1 MVTTL
6 VTMHKSEGALFLL
19 CQKKY
24 HVFTRER
31 ETDPFQMSNA
41 LDYKGVEGVMP
52 LTQCLDLKPSLDP
65 KIFYFMQDKI
75 AVPVKFEGNFMKQD
89 VKRLV
94 LATEMQN
101 NRKIW
106 NIREV
111 AERKIMVSYF
121 GNPSCIIY
129 GSAAAKEEVYDPTFE
144 CFGQVTPS
152 KIPAQKSSKDANKLA
167 EEYYRVQSFVD
178 HLNTGLGYYMSRYLT
193 RKLTDQDGYAMLCL
207 KLDSDWSQTTEN
219 LVKVFTFNRDCN
231 LKSD

>member
-1 MVTTL
+1 
-6 VTMHKSEGALFLL
+6 
-19 CQKKY
+19 
-24 HVFTRER
+24 
-31 ETDPFQMSNA
+31 
-41 LDYKGVEGVMP
+41 
-52 LTQCLDLKPSLDP
+52 
-65 KIFYFMQDKI
+65 
-75 AVPVKFEGNFMKQD
+75 
-89 VKRLV
+89 
-94 LATEMQN
+94 
-101 NRKIW
+101 
-106 NIREV
+106 
-111 AERKIMVSYF
+111 MVSYF

-231 LKSD
+231 LKSDQVGSAPVIPADEDKARELEIQAIMGDMHDMDKFQIDQLKQKIKRDKEEAERKAEEESLYYIKCHKGMKDLKYVVMN